1 MIHTDLKGTMR
12 GPMNFK
18 FKIAAAA
25 MLAVCVVA
33 SYGQTDNAKPPVKKH
48 FATRKTEAPA
58 PVEVRKLRAPAE
70 PSVAD
75 QIQELRHDL
84 EGQINDLKTD
94 LAVKDAQLKQAQ
106 QAAAAAQTAAA
117 KAQAAAEAQQQTVTD
132 NTAAVTILQ
141 TSVTD
146 LKGNQAS
153 LATTVS
159 DETAKIK
166 KDFANPNA
174 LHYKGITITPG
185 GFMAAETV
193 YRQKAT
199 GADIPTALSAIP
211 FDGANSATLSE
222 FYGSAR
228 QSRVSMLAEG
238 KTDKATYRGYVE
250 ADFLGTGTSSNNN
263 QSNSYVMRQRVVW
276 GQSVLHSGITFQ
288 GGQMW
293 SLAAER
299 AKGLSNFSGDVKTP
313 QTIDPNYVPGF
324 VWARQYGFAVLKN
337 GKQVSYGV
345 SIENAQ
351 TLAGN
356 ACPTATNATS
366 TTPATAIYASC
377 LLGGGSDPVT
387 YVTTGLSGTTGTTT
401 GSVPSGTSGSGVQG
415 SSFNNFSGTYSYNL
429 GPDLIAK
436 VAVDPGWGH
445 YEAFAIG
452 RFPHYQVYPNYNVAG
467 DTATQRAAGSYTA
480 SLTTGGFGGSLRAP
494 VLGKY
499 GDFGLSGLY
508 GWGVGR
514 YGDTTL
520 SDVVFD
526 AKAQMKALT
535 NVSVLSTLEL
545 HPTPR
550 LVIYGNFGEDFAGRL
565 DALAAGANSGYGL
578 LNANNSGC
586 SVQGA
591 PPQGVSNPT
600 NPSNCNGNNKFVQE
614 FVGGLWYDFYKGP
627 AGRVRYGFQYGY
639 LSRAIWGGTTTPQ
652 ADATENQFYTSFRYY
667 LP

>member
-1 MIHTDLKGTMR
+1 
-12 GPMNFK
+12 
-18 FKIAAAA
+18 
-25 MLAVCVVA
+25 
-33 SYGQTDNAKPPVKKH
+33 
-48 FATRKTEAPA
+48 
-58 PVEVRKLRAPAE
+58 
-70 PSVAD
+70 
-75 QIQELRHDL
+75 
-84 EGQINDLKTD
+84 
-94 LAVKDAQLKQAQ
+94 
-106 QAAAAAQTAAA
+106 
-117 KAQAAAEAQQQTVTD
+117 
-132 NTAAVTILQ
+132 
-141 TSVTD
+141 
-146 LKGNQAS
+146 
-153 LATTVS
+153 
-159 DETAKIK
+159 
-166 KDFANPNA
+166 
-174 LHYKGITITPG
+174 
-185 GFMAAETV
+185 
-193 YRQKAT
+193 
-199 GADIPTALSAIP
+199 
-211 FDGANSATLSE
+211 
-222 FYGSAR
+222 
-228 QSRVSMLAEG
+228 
-238 KTDKATYRGYVE
+238 
-250 ADFLGTGTSSNNN
+250 
-263 QSNSYVMRQRVVW
+263 
-276 GQSVLHSGITFQ
+276 VLNSGITFQ

-324 VWARQYGFAVLKN
+324 VWNRQYGFAVIKS

-387 YVTTGLSGTTGTTT
+387 YVTTGLSSSTGTTT
-401 GSVPSGTSGSGVQG
+401 GSVPSSTSENGVQG
-415 SSFNNFSGTYSYNL
+415 SSYNNFSGSYSYNL
-429 GPDLIAK
+429 SPDLIAK

-452 RFPHYQVYPNYNVAG
+452 RFPHYQVYPNYNVTG
-467 DTATQRAAGSYTA
+467 DTATQRAAGSHTA

-494 VLGKY
+494 VFGKY

-526 AKAQMKALT
+526 ANGQMKALT
-535 NVSVLSTLEL
+535 NVSALSTIEL

-565 DALAAGANSGYGL
+565 DALTAGAKFGYGL
-578 LNANNSGC
+578 QNAVNSGC
-586 SVQGA
+586 GVQSA

-600 NPSNCNGNNKFVQE
+600 NPANCTGNNKFVQE
-614 FVGGLWYDFYKGP
+614 FAGGLWYDFYKGP
-627 AGRVRYGFQYGY
+627 AGRIRYGFQYGY
-639 LSRAIWGGTTTPQ
+639 LNRAIWGDTTTPQ
-652 ADATENQFYTSFRYY
+652 ANATENQFFTSFRYY